1 MKISEKAVLQTVDPN
16 AVKCTVPAE
25 EVARVKGLGCLW
37 DKRTPDCFHM
47 RVLTVN
53 GKLTSEK
60 LAAIA
65 EAAKRFGSGEAAM
78 TSRLTVEIQGIPF
91 ENIEPVRAFLAPYG
105 LESGGT
111 GPKVRPVVSCK
122 GTSCQYGLIDTFGL
136 AEKIHA
142 RFYEGYHSV
151 RLPHKF
157 KIAVG
162 GCPNSCV
169 KPSLNDLGIVGQRV
183 PVADLEKCRGC
194 KTCQLEKAC
203 PVKVAHVEDGK
214 LVIDPETCKNCGR
227 CVGKC
232 PFHVTDT
239 YVNGYRVYLGGRWGK
254 DFTHGVPMETLFTD
268 EEEVLSIVEKT
279 ILFFKDQGVAGERL
293 SQTIARVGFE
303 NACAMI
309 EGNDLLDRKEE
320 IISK

>member
-1 MKISEKAVLQTVDPN
+1 MKIPENANICVVDPN
-16 AVKCTVPAE
+16 GVKCTVPAE
-25 EVARVKGLGCLW
+25 DVARVKGLGCLW
-37 DKRTPDCFHM
+37 DKRTPDRFNM

-78 TSRLTVEIQGIPF
+78 TSRLSVEIQGIPY
-91 ENIEPVRAFLAPYG
+91 ENIEPIRAFLAPYG

-122 GTSCQYGLIDTFGL
+122 GTSCHFGLIDTFGL
-136 AEKIHA
+136 AEKIHT
-142 RFYEGYHSV
+142 RFYEGYHAV

-203 PVKVAHVEDGK
+203 PVKVAHVENGK
-214 LVIDPETCKNCGR
+214 LVIDPEVCKHCGR

-239 YVNGYRVYLGGRWGK
+239 YINGYRVYLGGRWGK
-254 DFTHGVPMETLFTD
+254 DFAHGIPMETLFTS

-293 SQTIARVGFE
+293 SQTIERVGFE
-303 NACAMI
+303 TACAMI
-309 EGNDLLDRKEE
+309 EGDELLARKEE
-320 IISK
+320 IIGK

>member
-1 MKISEKAVLQTVDPN
+1 MKIRENTPIQSVDPN
-16 AVKCTVPAE
+16 KMQCTVPAE
-25 EVARVKGLGCLW
+25 EVTRVKGLGCLW
-37 DKRTPDCFHM
+37 DKRTPDRFNM

-91 ENIEPVRAFLAPYG
+91 ENIEPIREFLAPYG

-122 GTSCQYGLIDTFGL
+122 GTSCHFGLIDTFGL
-136 AEKIHA
+136 AEKIHE
-142 RFYEGYHSV
+142 RFYKGYRQV

-169 KPSLNDLGIVGQRV
+169 KPSLNDVGIVGARV

-194 KTCQLEKAC
+194 KSCQLEKAC
-203 PVKVAHVEDGK
+203 PVKVAHVENGK
-214 LVIDPETCKNCGR
+214 LTIDPDKCKSCGR

-239 YVNGYRVYLGGRWGK
+239 FINGYRVYLGGRWGK
-254 DFTHGVPMETLFTD
+254 DIAHGIPMDTLFTS
-268 EEEVLSIVEKT
+268 EEEVLAIVEKT
-279 ILFFKDQGVAGERL
+279 ILFFKDQGIAGERL
-293 SQTIARVGFE
+293 SQTIERIGFE
-303 NACAMI
+303 TACALI
-309 EGNDLLDRKEE
+309 EGNELLTRKEE
-320 IISK
+320 IINK